1 MDDTRKDVNETKT
14 EEQDKNKND
23 KGSSSVKSDRRKKR
37 KGKRSLAKAEKEI
50 EILNEKLRD
59 TEQKLEKT
67 YVEMVEYKNRFLRAM
82 ADLDNYRKSV
92 QKEIEEA
99 RTRTKESLYLDIISI
114 LDNFERAMQSFKK
127 DNIDEHTMSIIKG
140 IEMIYKQFHNL
151 LEKEGVKA
159 YSSIGER
166 FDPRKHH
173 AMMHKEAEGVESDQ
187 ILEEY
192 EKGYMYGDKILRPAK
207 VIVSKKKENN
217 IEDKEEKNNGEE

>member
-1 MDDTRKDVNETKT
+1 MDDKRQDLNENETEKVNK
-14 EEQDKNKND
+14 DKHEKES
-23 KGSSSVKSDRRKKR
+23 GMTKSERRKKR
-37 KGKRSLAKAEKEI
+37 RGRRSPAKAEKEI

-67 YVEMVEYKNRFLRAM
+67 YIEMVEYKNQFLRAM

-92 QKEIEEA
+92 QKELEET
-99 RTRTKESLYLDIISI
+99 RKRTKESLYLDIIAI

-151 LEKEGVKA
+151 LEKEGVKS
-159 YSSIGER
+159 YSSVGER

-173 AMMHKEAEGVESDQ
+173 ALMHKEAEGVESDR
-187 ILEEY
+187 IIEEY

-217 IEDKEEKNNGEE
+217 IKDKEEKNDGEE